1 MFIGGVLVHTRSSL
15 NVIEKCH
22 CLQKADWQGAL
33 EHRLGV
39 SVPETR
45 SNPALGTSAGHVAS
59 LHFTFLIHTVG
70 TIRAST
76 LKNFDKD

>member
-1 MFIGGVLVHTRSSL
+1 MFTGGFWYTRTLL

-22 CLQKADWQGAL
+22 CLQKADRQGAL
-33 EHRLGV
+33 EHRLG
-39 SVPETR
+39 SLSPETR
-45 SNPALGTSAGHVAS
+45 SNLALGTSAGHVAS

-70 TIRAST
+70 IIRAST